1 MPAGMAWRG
10 RIIMKLLSV
19 AVPCYNS
26 EAYMRHCVDT
36 LLTGGDEVEILIVN
50 DGSRDNTAAIADE
63 YAAKYPD
70 RVKAVHKENG
80 GHGDAVMYGL
90 RAASGVYFKVVDS
103 DDWVDTDALAKVLA
117 VLREHAAADEQI
129 DLVVANYVYEKEGA
143 AHKHVV
149 RYGNALPEGRVLTWE
164 ETKTFRVGQYILM
177 HAAIYRRQL
186 LLDCGLELPKKT
198 FYVDN
203 LYVYKPLTLVNT
215 LYYLDVDLYRYFIGR
230 SDQSVNEKVMISR
243 IDQQIRVN
251 WMMMGVTEFA
261 AITPAKK
268 RAYMRKFLE
277 IVTTVSS
284 ILLVKDGSK
293 EALAKKDKLWM
304 DMKTTYPEIYRSLR
318 FSPLGMG
325 MHLPGS
331 VGRKIMIWGYTLA
344 NRIFGFN

>member
-117 VLREHAAADEQI
+117 VLREHAAADKQI